1 MVFLASCWFEPSQAI
16 WTPGSTSSKHPR
28 AKPPRWRD
36 RCFAHKLWLLGF
48 VNRSKVPKEWDVW
61 WFLPRFFCFFNSYGG
76 TFDNMRFIF
85 FAMEIITKYWG
96 FFFWGGGWG
105 VRNNEWRMFFSK
117 MDNWC
122 ISLCPGLSHLSV
134 SYPQR
139 FLVVSA
145 RGAFGLSYPEQIMC
159 AAVIVSCYRG
169 LARWI
174 QPWGFVGARKFR
186 IVWCFFHVP
195 SLRITC
201 SRLKVNG
208 TGRWDS
214 FSDGLLFRG
223 ELLHVSF
230 IEGITITSWKHGV
243 NSCQEIFQQ
252 KGVVSTRWGPTIVVN
267 GVIYI

>member
-1 MVFLASCWFEPSQAI
+1 
-16 WTPGSTSSKHPR
+16 
-28 AKPPRWRD
+28 
-36 RCFAHKLWLLGF
+36 
-48 VNRSKVPKEWDVW
+48 
-61 WFLPRFFCFFNSYGG
+61 
-76 TFDNMRFIF
+76 
-85 FAMEIITKYWG
+85 
-96 FFFWGGGWG
+96 
-105 VRNNEWRMFFSK
+105 

-122 ISLCPGLSHLSV
+122 ISLCLGLSHLSV

-159 AAVIVSCYRG
+159 AAVLVGCYRG

-174 QPWGFVGARKFR
+174 QPWGSVGARKFR
-186 IVWCFFHVP
+186 MVWSFFHVS

-201 SRLKVNG
+201 SRLKIHG

-223 ELLHVSF
+223 ELVHVSF

-243 NSCQEIFQQ
+243 NSCQEVFQQ
-252 KGVVSTRWGPTIVVN
+252 KGAVSTRWGPTIVVN
-267 GVIYI
+267 GVIYNLYKWPKTNGFAWNDFTLLIRLATPFITGITGTGPLCTL